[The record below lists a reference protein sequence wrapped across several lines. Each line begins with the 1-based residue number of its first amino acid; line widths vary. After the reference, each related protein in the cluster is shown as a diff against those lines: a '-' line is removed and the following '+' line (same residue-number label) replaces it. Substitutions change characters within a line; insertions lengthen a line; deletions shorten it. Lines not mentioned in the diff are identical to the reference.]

1 MRCRRLESVL
11 AVIVLLCTG
20 GSAAAQVGTV
30 RFASGLD
37 SPTYLAAPPGDF
49 TRVFVTERFGDIEI
63 LDRVSGQVRATPF
76 LSISDAFRAGL
87 EGLVFDAEYAT
98 NGFFYVQVLR
108 TDGIIHVSRYTR
120 STSDPDLA
128 DPTSELTI
136 LLSDQSHDGHTG
148 GWMGFGPDGYLYVF
162 IGDGGE
168 QHDPENNG
176 QTIVGQLQANIL
188 RIDVHGDDFPGD
200 PDRNYAIPADNPFVG
215 ATGEDEIWA
224 YGLRNPFRGAFDPV
238 TGDLYIAD
246 VGQDTREELNL
257 QPASSTGGENYGWR
271 LREGSIAT
279 PTGGIGGPQPPDGVD
294 PFYEY
299 VHGTG
304 PSVGMSITGGF
315 VYSGPIVSLV
325 GKYFFGDYENERIW
339 SIEHDGIQ
347 VTEFL
352 DWTDDFVP
360 PVGTINEIV
369 AFGEDALGEMYIV
382 DLGGEV
388 FKVVGPTAV
397 PALHPTALLIAALGF
412 AGAGAWALVRLGSA

>member
-1 MRCRRLESVL
+1 M
-11 AVIVLLCTG
+11 
-20 GSAAAQVGTV
+20 
-30 RFASGLD
+30 
-37 SPTYLAAPPGDF
+37 
-49 TRVFVTERFGDIEI
+49 
-63 LDRVSGQVRATPF
+63 
-76 LSISDAFRAGL
+76 
-87 EGLVFDAEYAT
+87 
-98 NGFFYVQVLR
+98 
-108 TDGIIHVSRYTR
+108 
-120 STSDPDLA
+120 
-128 DPTSELTI
+128 
-136 LLSDQSHDGHTG
+136 
-148 GWMGFGPDGYLYVF
+148 
-162 IGDGGE
+162 
-168 QHDPENNG
+168 
-176 QTIVGQLQANIL
+176 
-188 RIDVHGDDFPGD
+188 
-200 PDRNYAIPADNPFVG
+200 
-215 ATGEDEIWA
+215 
-224 YGLRNPFRGAFDPV
+224 

-279 PTGGIGGPQPPDGVD
+279 PTGGIGEPQPPDGVD

-339 SIEHDGIQ
+339 SIEHDGVQ